1 MAVRFWEIYEETKEK
16 YKLRVLAGKNGM
28 DNVIGW
34 VHMLEDETIISRF
47 GGEEL
52 AVTTGMKAGE
62 EGWLLKLVMSMKN
75 AQCAGIIINTGMYL
89 DQVPQEVIRW
99 CEEHEFPLLQMPWE
113 ISITE
118 LIQDYCMRIMR
129 QIRREKQYAS
139 MFERLLWGKEVSEE
153 FLSEIGSRFRL
164 EGSFRLFC
172 MQPQYT
178 PEEKVLFRQA
188 ALKLENVFGL
198 WKNGAK
204 IRFPYIL
211 MEIKEYY
218 VLAVNDLPD
227 DSVPELTQQ
236 IRELFSYFLDRGQ
249 LHLGIGPACQGIRA
263 LNKAMGRAL
272 IAMKMACATGRGMVD
287 FDEMGF
293 FGILFSSGDP
303 QLLKEYADR
312 LLAPLDE
319 YDRLHHGEYLDTLRS
334 YIKHDRS
341 LIGVAQATY
350 THRNTVNYRIQNIKK
365 LLGNELKTFTDLFPY
380 QVAFYIRDMNL

>member
-16 YKLRVLAGKNGM
+16 YKLQVLAGKNGM

-89 DQVPQEVIRW
+89 DQVPQEVIHW
-99 CEEHEFPLLQMPWE
+99 CLEHEFPLLQMPWE

-118 LIQDYCMRIMR
+118 LIQDYCMRIMH

-153 FLSEIGSRFRL
+153 FLSEIGTRFRL

-227 DSVPELTQQ
+227 DSVPELTWQ
-236 IRELFSYFLDRGQ
+236 IRELFSYFFERGQ
-249 LHLGIGPACQGIRA
+249 LHLGIGPACLGIRA

-319 YDRLHHGEYLDTLRS
+319 YDRLRHGEYLDTLRS

-365 LLGNELKTFTDLFPY
+365 LLGNELKTSTDLFPY